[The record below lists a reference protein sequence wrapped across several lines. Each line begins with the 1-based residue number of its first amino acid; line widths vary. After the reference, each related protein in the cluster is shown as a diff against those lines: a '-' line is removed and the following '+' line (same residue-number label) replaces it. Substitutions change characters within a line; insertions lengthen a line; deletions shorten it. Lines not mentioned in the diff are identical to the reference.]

1 VSSEALMSSP
11 LFTVFTPTYNRA
23 RTLRSPYAALVQQT
37 FKNFEWLIVDD
48 GSEDETAE
56 LVKLWQ
62 SEGAVRVRYFRQS
75 NSGKH
80 VAHNRAVRE
89 ASGQLFLVLDS
100 DDTCV
105 STALERF
112 HYHWESIP
120 ASARTHYAGVSCL
133 CMDAAGHIVGTPFP
147 RGVAQASP
155 ALLAGKYRV
164 KGEKWGFHRTDVL
177 RRFPFPE
184 FEAER
189 FVAEGL
195 VWNRIAREYQLKLVN
210 EPLRIY
216 QPRDGGLSAA
226 AVRLRAASPRSA
238 CLYYREYVD
247 VASTEW
253 ERIRATVNYLR
264 FWLHARAAGTRVP
277 RASFRPTPGLVA
289 WPIAWCAYLADRH
302 RLRRPTVIPP

>member
-1 VSSEALMSSP
+1 VSAEALMCSP
-11 LFTVFTPTYNRA
+11 FFTVFTPTYNRA
-23 RTLRSPYAALVQQT
+23 RTLPALYAALVQQT
-37 FKNFEWLIVDD
+37 FKSFEWLIVDD

-62 SEGAVRVRYFRQS
+62 SEGRVRVRYSRQS

-105 STALERF
+105 PNALERLR
-112 HYHWESIP
+112 YHWESIP
-120 ASARTHYAGVSCL
+120 ANERTQYSGVTCL

-147 RGVAQASP
+147 NGVARASP
-155 ALLAGKYRV
+155 ALIAGKYGV

-177 RRFPFPE
+177 RQFPFPE
-184 FEAER
+184 FEGER
-189 FVAEGL
+189 FVPEGL
-195 VWNRIAREYQLKLVN
+195 VWNRIAREYKLKLVN
-210 EPLRIY
+210 EALRIY
-216 QPRDGGLSAA
+216 EPRAGGLSAT
-226 AVRLRAASPRSA
+226 AVRLRAASPQA
-238 CLYYREYVD
+238 VCLYYQEYVD
-247 VASTEW
+247 LAASEW
-253 ERIRATVNYLR
+253 ERMRAAVNYRR
-264 FWLHARAAGTRVP
+264 FWLHARAAATRVP
-277 RASFRPTPGLVA
+277 RASFRPIPGLVA